1 MLEFFMPTAKTA
13 PKAAAEAEA
22 TETPV
27 TFEHAGLTFTVPP
40 PLDLP
45 LDLLDAKSEMEAVR
59 LIVGDEV
66 WTKYRATRPTIRNF
80 QALAE
85 KVNEAAAG
93 SGN

>member
-1 MLEFFMPTAKTA
+1 MPAAKTT
-13 PKAAAEAEA
+13 PKSAVEAEA
-22 TETPV
+22 TETPT

-45 LDLLDAKSEMEAVR
+45 LDLLDAESEMEAVR

-66 WTKYRATRPTIRNF
+66 WTKYRATRPTIRDF
-80 QALAE
+80 RALAK
-85 KVNEAAAG
+85 KVDEAGAD